1 MRVAAA
7 LWWKK
12 SVGLPRNK
20 QQRFLNKRILAIIT
34 DYKEKYFC
42 VARKWNLLSPYQLNV
57 HVAVA
62 MKILQNSTSFI
73 NAQTDKKQ
81 F

>member
-42 VARKWNLLSPYQLNV
+42 VARK
-57 HVAVA
+57 
-62 MKILQNSTSFI
+62 
-73 NAQTDKKQ
+73 
-81 F
+81 